1 MTFNKQINTS
11 VVEYGKTIVLTALIV
26 GIGAFMFGVH
36 YQKNSTV
43 QVENKVVLN
52 SEVQAPEVVAEAKK

>member
-1 MTFNKQINTS
+1 MTFNKTIQTS
-11 VVEYGKTIVLTALIV
+11 VVEYGKTIVLTALVV

-36 YQKNSTV
+36 YQKNSQV

-52 SEVQAPEVVAEAKK
+52 SQTAPEAVAEVKK

>member
-26 GIGAFMFGVH
+26 GIGAFMFGIH
-36 YQKNSTV
+36 YQKNSAV

-52 SEVQAPEVVAEAKK
+52 SAVATPKVAEIKK

>member
-11 VVEYGKTIVLTALIV
+11 VVEYGKTIILTALIV
-26 GIGAFMFGVH
+26 GIAAFAAGIH

-52 SEVQAPEVVAEAKK
+52 SAQAVPEVQPEVKK